1 MSVFPALPD
10 GGGMVAGRGSVG
22 PVRWASTKAVEGEG
36 GLQQTSL
43 FQRFWR
49 WLHDLDDLERWDNP
63 VSSGV
68 IYTKSLCVCV
78 CLQKDGS
85 YSAVN

>member
-1 MSVFPALPD
+1 
-10 GGGMVAGRGSVG
+10 MVAGRGSVG
-22 PVRWASTKAVEGEG
+22 PARWASTKAVEGEG

-68 IYTKSLCVCV
+68 ITPSLCV